1 MEKSEHQNRSSS
13 GKHMSQDDLQEP
25 YEEKDLLNTEDRV
38 SEILYG
44 LIMALTFTCTLS
56 ITKSDKTIVN
66 DMLIGALGCNIAWG
80 IVDAVMYLLTTLTD
94 NVREATVFNFV
105 QKTKD
110 TEKARQFISDAIPS
124 TIASVLQPDELEVI
138 RKNSSKMPPAEIKRL
153 DSKNFVTAVEI
164 FVLVFLS
171 TLPVALP
178 FIFISDL
185 NIALRTSNS
194 IAILMMFSCGWI
206 LGKYA
211 GRKRFLMGIMMSLIG
226 AIFVVITIALGG

>member
-1 MEKSEHQNRSSS
+1 
-13 GKHMSQDDLQEP
+13 MSQDDLQEP